1 MLYSFSTIAIKTV
14 LGYMYNIRPAGEI
27 NQLLVFN
34 LKMER
39 INQPVDGLLFG
50 HWFLY

>member
-14 LGYMYNIRPAGEI
+14 LGYSYNIRPAGEI

-34 LKMER
+34 LKMDFYLAAGAY
-39 INQPVDGLLFG
+39 IDYVP
-50 HWFLY
+50 